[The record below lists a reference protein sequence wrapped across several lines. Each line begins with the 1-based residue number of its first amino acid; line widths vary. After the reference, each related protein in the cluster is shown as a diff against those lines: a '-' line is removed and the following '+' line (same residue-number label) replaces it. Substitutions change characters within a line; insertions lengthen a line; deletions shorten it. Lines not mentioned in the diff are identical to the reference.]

1 MMITHATN
9 GFSDPVLVRY
19 LALGAVLFAIGLA
32 GFMAR
37 RNMIMI
43 FLSTE
48 IMFQGVAINL
58 IAFSRYYH
66 NADGQSF
73 VIFLLTVAAAEA
85 SLALGL
91 VVMLFRQRQTLNVDA
106 WSEMQG

>member
-1 MMITHATN
+1 M
-9 GFSDPVLVRY
+9 PVLSQADLYQY
-19 LALGAVLFAIGLA
+19 LALGAVLFVLGLIG
-32 GFMAR
+32 FVAR
-37 RNMIMI
+37 RNMILI

-58 IAFSRYYH
+58 VAFSRYWM
-66 NADGQSF
+66 NMDGQSF
-73 VIFLLTVAAAEA
+73 VIFLLTIAAAEA

-91 VVMLFRQRQTLNVDA
+91 VILLFRRRETLNVDV

>member
-1 MMITHATN
+1 MTQLELYH
-9 GFSDPVLVRY
+9 Y
-19 LALGAVLFAIGLA
+19 LAVGAILFAIGLV

-37 RNMIMI
+37 RNMIMM
-43 FLSTE
+43 FLCTE

-58 IAFSRYYH
+58 IAFSRFH
-66 NADGQSF
+66 MNPSGQSF

-91 VVMLFRQRQTLNVDA
+91 VVLLFRRRQTLNVDD

>member
-1 MMITHATN
+1 MPSPMTSVDLYH
-9 GFSDPVLVRY
+9 Y
-19 LALGAVLFAIGLA
+19 LAVGAILFCIGLI

-37 RNMIMI
+37 RNMILL

-48 IMFQGVAINL
+48 IMFQGVAVNL
-58 IAFSRYYH
+58 VAFGRYH
-66 NADGQSF
+66 MNPVGQSF
-73 VIFLLTVAAAEA
+73 VIFILTIAAAEA

-91 VVMLFRQRQTLNVDA
+91 VVLLFRRKATLNVDE

>member
-1 MMITHATN
+1 MELMTN
-9 GFSDPVLVRY
+9 AALYQY
-19 LALGAVLFAIGLA
+19 LALGAVLFAIGLV
-32 GFMAR
+32 GFMSR

-58 IAFSRYYH
+58 IAFARYH
-66 NADGQSF
+66 LNADGQSF
-73 VIFLLTVAAAEA
+73 VIFLLSVAAAEA
-85 SLALGL
+85 SLALAL
-91 VVMLFRQRQTLNVDA
+91 VVLLYRRRQTLNIDA

>member
-1 MMITHATN
+1 MN
-9 GFSDPVLVRY
+9 FSQLELYHY
-19 LALGAVLFAIGLA
+19 LAVGAILFAIGLV

-37 RNMIMI
+37 RNMIMM

-48 IMFQGVAINL
+48 LMFQGAAVNL
-58 IAFSRYYH
+58 IAFARFHMNPSGH
-66 NADGQSF
+66 SF
-73 VIFLLTVAAAEA
+73 VIFLLTIAAAEA

-91 VVMLFRQRQTLNVDA
+91 VVLLFRRRETLDVDE